1 MIFYDVMFMP
11 GWRTIIV
18 REEVYRL
25 IKRMSEV
32 EHRSISNMVQE
43 CILYYFGKKHSDLVV
58 VE

>member
-1 MIFYDVMFMP
+1 MIFYDVGLMSD
-11 GWRTIIV
+11 WKTIIV
-18 REEVYRL
+18 REEIYRL

-43 CILYYFGKKHSDLVV
+43 CVLYYFGKKHSDLVV

>member
-1 MIFYDVMFMP
+1 MSD
-11 GWRTIIV
+11 WKTIIV
-18 REEVYRL
+18 REEIYKL

-43 CILYYFGKKHSDLVV
+43 CVLYYFGKKHGDLVV